1 MRRVPGVPVVLRAEG
16 VGRGGDCLWQL
27 DAPCGRRIKRQC
39 MDAAGFVAPT
49 RAAQRELEAAGYPRS
64 KIVYLPYGVAAAPP
78 RTPWSRAAARAM
90 WAETHPALLLP
101 EQAFLAVVMTRRLTS
116 PWLDRLLAVW
126 QSLAGPLP
134 RARLWLVGP
143 AENRAGVQQQID
155 RLQLTGRVVLAGVFD
170 QVDELLA
177 AADLLLA
184 PSPDGA
190 PVALL
195 EAMAAGLP
203 SLAADTTANRSV
215 LADGQEGLLLAAD
228 DADALAAGVTRLYH
242 EPELAARM
250 GYAARARAQAEFSL
264 ARMADQH
271 VTWFQQLC
279 AERESST
286 SSRRWT
292 ARRRKADD
300 PAGRR
305 AAARVSSTSTS
316 APSRAADPARLNC
329 GRPALRSP

>member
-1 MRRVPGVPVVLRAEG
+1 MPRCAVRRVPAVPVVLRAEG

-39 MDAAGFVAPT
+39 MDAAGFVAPD
-49 RAAQRELEAAGYPRS
+49 PRR
-64 KIVYLPYGVAAAPP
+64 PA
-78 RTPWSRAAARAM
+78 RTGGRRISPVENRLSPLRRGRRAAAHA
-90 WAETHPALLLP
+90 PA
-101 EQAFLAVVMTRRLTS
+101 AGRRPRDVGRNPSGPPAARTGV
-116 PWLDRLLAVW
+116 PGRGHDPAAGGPV
-126 QSLAGPLP
+126 AGPP
-134 RARLWLVGP
+134 AGGVAIACRAVARARLWLVGP
-143 AENRAGVQQQID
+143 AENRAAVQQQID

-170 QVDELLA
+170 QVEELLA

-203 SLAADTTANRSV
+203 SVAADTTANRSV

-250 GYAARARAQAEFSL
+250 GHAARA
-264 ARMADQH
+264 
-271 VTWFQQLC
+271 
-279 AERESST
+279 
-286 SSRRWT
+286 
-292 ARRRKADD
+292 
-300 PAGRR
+300 GRN
-305 AAARVSSTSTS
+305 RVLSCQ
-316 APSRAADPARLNC
+316 D
-329 GRPALRSP
+329 GRPARNMVSAIMRRARILHIIPSLDRAAPKSK